1 MVKRVKQIK
10 LLPHQIDLLE
20 QTKDF
25 QHVAFYASMGLG
37 KTFIASEKHQQFGN
51 PKALVVC
58 QKSKI
63 DDWVEHFQTYYQWPV
78 IAYDKQDI
86 SALPSHCILVINY
99 DRVWRRPELRNLT
112 NYTLIC
118 DESSYL
124 TNEKAKRTQFIF
136 SLNPNNLIL
145 LSGTPTG
152 GKYEQLWTQGHLLG
166 WKISKQL
173 FWKQYIVTELIEE
186 PGGYKVPVIVGYK
199 NVDRLKTKL
208 RQHGAVFMTA
218 EDAGVKLPEKI
229 DTVVKVKNTKE
240 YARFKRDRIIEING
254 QTLIG
259 DTTLKRLLYLRQ
271 LAGMYN
277 PNKAERL
284 KDLLESTAD
293 RVLIFYNF
301 REEFNIIKD
310 ICQQLEKPL
319 AWINGD
325 GRNLNPYKE
334 KSDSVTAI
342 QYQSGALGENL
353 QMANKAI
360 YFTPPLDSILF
371 EQSLA
376 RIRRIGQSKTCFYWH
391 LVTQGSIEEQI
402 YETLKQRKDFTDKL
416 FEELEGNE

>member
-20 QTKDF
+20 QTKGF
-25 QHVAFYASMGLG
+25 SRVAYYASMGLG
-37 KTFIASEKHQQFGN
+37 KTFIASEKHRQFGN

-99 DRVWRRPELRNLT
+99 DRVWRRPELLKLT
-112 NYTLIC
+112 DYTLIC

-124 TNEKAKRTQFIF
+124 TNDQAKRTKFIF
-136 SLNPNNLIL
+136 RLKPNNLIL

-152 GKYEQLWTQGHLLG
+152 GKYEQLWTQANLLG

-173 FWKQYIVTELIEE
+173 FWKHYIVTELHED
-186 PGGYKVPVIVGYK
+186 PSGYKIPIIVGYK
-199 NVDRLKTKL
+199 NVDRLKAKL
-208 RQHGAVFMTA
+208 RQYGAVFMTA
-218 EDAGVKLPEKI
+218 EEAGIQLPDKI

-240 YARFKRDRIIEING
+240 YARFKRYRIIDING
-254 QTLIG
+254 QTLVG

-271 LAGMYN
+271 LAGLYN

-284 KDLLESTAD
+284 KELLESTSD
-293 RVLIFYNF
+293 RVLVFYNF
-301 REEFNIIKD
+301 REEFNIIKS

-319 AWINGD
+319 SWINGD
-325 GRNLNPYKE
+325 SRSLASYKE

-353 QMANKAI
+353 QLANKAI
-360 YFTPPLDSILF
+360 YFSPPLDSILF

-376 RIRRIGQSKTCFYWH
+376 RIRRIGQSRTCFYWY
-391 LVTQGSIEEQI
+391 LVTQDSIEEQI
-402 YETLKQRKDFTDKL
+402 YDTLKQRKDFTDKL

>member
-1 MVKRVKQIK
+1 MKQIK

-20 QTKDF
+20 QTKGF
-25 QHVAFYASMGLG
+25 SRVAYYASMGLG
-37 KTFIASEKHQQFGN
+37 KTFIASEKHRQFGN

-99 DRVWRRPELRNLT
+99 DRVWRRPELLKLT
-112 NYTLIC
+112 DYTLIC

-124 TNEKAKRTQFIF
+124 TNDQAKRTKFIF
-136 SLNPNNLIL
+136 RLKPNNLIL

-152 GKYEQLWTQGHLLG
+152 GKYEQLWTQANLLG

-173 FWKQYIVTELIEE
+173 FWKHYIVTELHED
-186 PGGYKVPVIVGYK
+186 PSGYKIPIIVGYK
-199 NVDRLKTKL
+199 NVDRLKAKL
-208 RQHGAVFMTA
+208 RQYGAVFMTA
-218 EDAGVKLPEKI
+218 KEAGIQLPDKI

-240 YARFKRDRIIEING
+240 YARFKRYRIIDING
-254 QTLIG
+254 QTLVG

-271 LAGMYN
+271 LAGLYN

-284 KDLLESTAD
+284 KELLESTSD
-293 RVLIFYNF
+293 RVLVFYNF
-301 REEFNIIKD
+301 REEFNIIKS

-319 AWINGD
+319 SWINGD
-325 GRNLNPYKE
+325 SRSLASYKE

-353 QMANKAI
+353 QLANKAI
-360 YFTPPLDSILF
+360 YFSPPLDSILF

-376 RIRRIGQSKTCFYWH
+376 RIRRIGQSRTCFYWY
-391 LVTQGSIEEQI
+391 LVTQDSIEEQI
-402 YETLKQRKDFTDKL
+402 YDTLKQRKDFTDEL
-416 FEELEGNE
+416 FEELEGSE